1 MAARTGLSCLRQALH
16 FGFAK
21 DVRYR
26 DGQSNQGSHPV
37 SLPTKVGSAYG
48 IRTRRFHHRKRYFL
62 TLRDKSVTFLAM
74 KATRKKSKRGPVE
87 TVTSKGHNIP
97 IYRADYRDTPSF
109 QISYYN
115 AGKRIRERSSTLDEA
130 RRLAGKAIDLL
141 TSESA
146 PISTFTLR
154 ESAIITEAVDI
165 LRKNNLQLSRVV
177 REYVDATDILKD
189 HKIGIVE
196 AARTAVAVAA
206 KGKPKTIRTP
216 ELVTMFVESRRKA
229 QSSERYLQDIENRL
243 SKFAKAFQ
251 KEVADITSS
260 DITAWL
266 DRLDVAIR
274 SRNNFRCAI
283 GTLFSY
289 ARRHGYLPRN
299 IKTEAE
305 LVEAPEN
312 PPTKIG
318 IYTPKKFAQ
327 ILQGIVLGDIR
338 AAVAIGGLAGL
349 RSAEIHRLRWEDV
362 HMAEGH
368 IVIHAE
374 NAKTASRRIIPIVPS
389 LKSWLLPVA
398 KKTGPVAPGF
408 DICGSLVRA
417 MSREITA
424 TGVENVHNGLRHS
437 YASYRLAS
445 VKSADQVALEMGNS
459 PRKLF
464 QNYRELVT
472 ESAAATWFSIVPQAE
487 EGTEGKVVEF
497 AA

>member
-1 MAARTGLSCLRQALH
+1 MK
-16 FGFAK
+16 F
-21 DVRYR
+21 
-26 DGQSNQGSHPV
+26 
-37 SLPTKVGSAYG
+37 GSAYG

-62 TLRDKSVTFLAM
+62 TLRDKSVTFSAM
-74 KATRKKSKRGPVE
+74 KANRKKSKRGPVE

-115 AGKRIRERSSTLDEA
+115 AGKRIRERASTLDEA

-177 REYVDATDILKD
+177 REYVDAVDILKD

-196 AARTAVAVAA
+196 AARTAAASAV
-206 KGKPKTIRTP
+206 KGKPKTIRIP
-216 ELVTMFVESRRKA
+216 ELVEMFVESRRKA
-229 QSSERYLQDIENRL
+229 QSSDRYLQDIENRL
-243 SKFAKAFQ
+243 SKFSRAFQ
-251 KEVADITSS
+251 KDVADITSS

-283 GTLFSY
+283 ATLFSY
-289 ARRHGYLPRN
+289 ARTHGFLPRN

-305 LVEAPEN
+305 LVEAPKN
-312 PPTKIG
+312 PPAKIG
-318 IYTPKKFAQ
+318 IYTPKKFSQ

-362 HMAEGH
+362 HIKEGH

-374 NAKTASRRIIPIVPS
+374 NAKTASRRIVPIVPA

-398 KKTGPVAPGF
+398 KKTGPVAQGF

-417 MSREITA
+417 MSRAITG
-424 TGVENVHNGLRHS
+424 TGVANVHNGLRHS
-437 YASYRLAS
+437 FASYRLAS